1 MSDIFKII
9 KTADRLTGY
18 NLTEKD
24 GSGKAKKVTQI
35 YDRPL
40 AGMNTN
46 PLSGGA
52 NVDVISEQVQ
62 PGRTLVFTGIMGK
75 GLDGVLITIYGEDDT
90 PIIKDLIGDVVGV
103 NKEAF
108 PFTCPHVVK
117 PGNTY
122 RINLTNSTT
131 SSIPAG
137 TCKVV
142 ILGIK
147 LTWA

>member
-24 GSGKAKKVTQI
+24 GSGKAKKVSRI
-35 YDRPL
+35 YDYPVSGL
-40 AGMNTN
+40 NKNAIGAGE
-46 PLSGGA
+46 SQ
-52 NVDVISEQVQ
+52 DVISEQVQ
-62 PGRTLVFTGIMGK
+62 PGRTLVFTGLMGK
-75 GLDGVLITIYGEDDT
+75 GLDGVLITVYGEDDT
-90 PIIKDLIGDVVGV
+90 PIVRDIIGDVVGV

-122 RINLTNSTT
+122 RVSLKNATTT
-131 SSIPAG
+131 SITAG
-137 TCKVV
+137 TAKLVV
-142 ILGIK
+142 LGIK